1 MVAIRD
7 ACGTAK
13 LICRLPTQRYVEQ
26 SCCKNELHIDNIQ
39 EEEEYKGIHEDVR
52 NNSKTCLL
60 AAFPSCTVLDPMRVF
75 KGEDESAEL
84 SGLISSGG
92 LSIRKE

>member
-13 LICRLPTQRYVEQ
+13 LICGLPTLRYVEQ

-39 EEEEYKGIHEDVR
+39 EEEYKGIHEDVR

-75 KGEDESAEL
+75 KGEDESA
-84 SGLISSGG
+84 
-92 LSIRKE
+92 

>member
-13 LICRLPTQRYVEQ
+13 LICGLPTPRYVEQ

-39 EEEEYKGIHEDVR
+39 EEEYKGIHEDVR
-52 NNSKTCLL
+52 NNSKTCLI
-60 AAFPSCTVLDPMRVF
+60 ATFPSCTVLDPM
-75 KGEDESAEL
+75 
-84 SGLISSGG
+84 
-92 LSIRKE
+92 